1 MRPSR
6 GQINKKSDNQRSKI
20 PFFKDST
27 TSILAQKHVYKTN
40 KAIGY
45 VLRKPYI
52 AIVTSVGHKVCH
64 DHNLRPRH
72 AANYVSR
79 APQLAISSSAE
90 SCVLYYFQGKYR
102 VKD

>member
-1 MRPSR
+1 MWKYSKFQIFSHGAQFNPSYPILMRPSR

-20 PFFKDST
+20 PLFKDST

-52 AIVTSVGHKVCH
+52 VIASSVGRKVCH

-72 AANYVSR
+72 AAN
-79 APQLAISSSAE
+79 
-90 SCVLYYFQGKYR
+90 
-102 VKD
+102 